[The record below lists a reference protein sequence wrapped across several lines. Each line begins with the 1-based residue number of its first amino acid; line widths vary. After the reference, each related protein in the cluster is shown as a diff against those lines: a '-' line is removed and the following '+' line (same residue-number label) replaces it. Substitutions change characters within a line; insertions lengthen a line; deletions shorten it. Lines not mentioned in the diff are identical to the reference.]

1 MWILHLLP
9 DSFILWVT
17 NILLLVGVA
26 ATVAGFFAHR
36 IPLVWQYQLP
46 FKVTGVA
53 LLVLGVFF
61 RGGYAVEMDWRER
74 VAELEAKV
82 AASEEKSKQTNTVI
96 KKVYIDRVK
105 VVKQDRVVIQDRIVK
120 EKELIDKDCRVSAEA
135 VNVLNAAAKTRTGTV
150 TVGPM
155 QVEEKK

>member
-96 KKVYIDRVK
+96 KKIYIDRVK

-135 VNVLNAAAKTRTGTV
+135 VSVLNAAAKTRVGTV